1 MTTLEQSRLGA
12 AVAGS
17 QASEDALGLK
27 ALSVVKGVQV
37 SKSYGRAPILNGLSF
52 EVFTGESVALMGPSG
67 SGKSTLLSIVGL
79 LAQPTAGR
87 VHLFGSPAPMDDRSR
102 STIRRDRMSWVFQR
116 AALLRSRSAL
126 DNVAF
131 ALVMR
136 GKKRRAAEEQAHDY
150 LVRVGLGRR
159 AEVEARHLSGG
170 EQQRL
175 EIARAMARETELLL
189 CDEPTASLDR
199 RNAEEVAEL
208 LVALKPPGTSILFAT
223 HDPVVSQRCDR
234 ILHLA
239 DGHIV
244 EP

>member
-1 MTTLEQSRLGA
+1 VTVVEKSRVTDGA
-12 AVAGS
+12 AAREPS
-17 QASEDALGLK
+17 T
-27 ALSVVKGVQV
+27 VVRGVGI
-37 SKSYGRAPILNGLSF
+37 SKSYGSATILSGLDF
-52 EVFTGESVALMGPSG
+52 EVSTGESVAVMGPSG
-67 SGKSTLLSIVGL
+67 SGKSTLLSILGL
-79 LAQPTAGR
+79 LAHPSEGA
-87 VHLFGSPAPMDDRSR
+87 VHLFGAPAPTDDRSR
-102 STIRRDRMSWVFQR
+102 SALRRSRMSWVFQR

-136 GKKRRAAEEQAHDY
+136 GETRLSAEQQAHDY
-150 LVRVGLGRR
+150 LDLVGLGRR

-175 EIARAMARETELLL
+175 EIARAMSRQTELLL

-208 LVALKPPGTSILFAT
+208 LVALKPPRTSILFAT
-223 HDPVVSQRCDR
+223 HDPVVSERCDR
-234 ILHLA
+234 ILLLV

-244 EP
+244 RV